1 MASVGN
7 YLRELRQRRGLSL
20 EELSRATR
28 VAPRYL
34 EALEADR
41 FSALPA
47 PVFTRGFIR
56 AYCQAVGASA
66 DEALAHYDGR
76 EGAATTLPRPTVT
89 APAPTPTAEPE
100 PRSRSTVLISFVLVV
115 VLGIALFTVAMMT
128 QPAREDRA
136 ERRPPASADADASAP
151 PTTEPLPQVAA
162 PAPSTAPASPPATSR
177 ATSATPAPQSSTAAP
192 PSSAAP
198 TNPTAATN
206 PAASTN
212 RAAPARP
219 AASTSPAAP
228 TGTATAEAP
237 RATPAPAWLPDVQA
251 ATGGVA
257 SPYRLVARVSEAT
270 WIRVRTEDGRST
282 EETIPAGQIREWVS
296 NRPFVLTLGNA
307 GGVTLELNG
316 RTLPPL
322 GPSGA
327 VVSRIVL
334 PPQ

>member
-1 MASVGN
+1 MASVGSH
-7 YLRELRQRRGLSL
+7 LRGLRQQRGLSL

-34 EALEADR
+34 EALESDR

-66 DEALAHYDGR
+66 DDALARYDARDG
-76 EGAATTLPRPTVT
+76 VT
-89 APAPTPTAEPE
+89 APPPRPPVSPGAPTPTAEPE
-100 PRSRSTVLISFVLVV
+100 PRSRSAVLVSFVLLV
-115 VLGIALFTVAMMT
+115 VLGGALFAVALLT

-136 ERRPPASADADASAP
+136 DRRATGSDEATASPLSASAP
-151 PTTEPLPQVAA
+151 SAATPPSASTPRSAEPLP
-162 PAPSTAPASPPATSR
+162 PALSSSTPSR
-177 ATSATPAPQSSTAAP
+177 AAGAVPSQSATPGQPST
-192 PSSAAP
+192 
-198 TNPTAATN
+198 
-206 PAASTN
+206 
-212 RAAPARP
+212 
-219 AASTSPAAP
+219 PAAP
-228 TGTATAEAP
+228 TSTGAPTAGAAPAGAAATGEAP
-237 RATPAPAWLPDVQA
+237 RTTSPPAWLPDVQA

-257 SPYRLVARVSEAT
+257 SPYRLVARVSEPT

-282 EETIPAGQIREWVS
+282 EETIPAGQVREWVS

>member
-1 MASVGN
+1 MASVGSH
-7 YLRELRQRRGLSL
+7 LRELRQQRGLSL

-34 EALEADR
+34 EALESDR

-66 DEALAHYDGR
+66 DEALARYDGR
-76 EGAATTLPRPTVT
+76 DGAPAPPPRPTVST
-89 APAPTPTAEPE
+89 GAPAPPAEPE
-100 PRSRSTVLISFVLVV
+100 PRSRSAVLVSFVLLV
-115 VLGIALFTVAMMT
+115 VLGGALFAVALLT
-128 QPAREDRA
+128 QPGRDDRA
-136 ERRPPASADADASAP
+136 ERRAAGSDEATASTLGAPA
-151 PTTEPLPQVAA
+151 PTTSSPSASTPRMTETLPSAAA
-162 PAPSTAPASPPATSR
+162 PAPSPTASSPPSR
-177 ATSATPAPQSSTAAP
+177 AATAIPPQ
-192 PSSAAP
+192 
-198 TNPTAATN
+198 
-206 PAASTN
+206 
-212 RAAPARP
+212 
-219 AASTSPAAP
+219 TSPAAP
-228 TGTATAEAP
+228 HSPAAPTSAAPAAGAPGSGSAAATAEAP
-237 RATPAPAWLPDVQA
+237 RTASPPTWLPNVQA

-257 SPYRLVARVSEAT
+257 SPYRLVARVSEPT

-296 NRPFVLTLGNA
+296 NRPFVLTVGNA
-307 GGVTLELNG
+307 GGVTFELNG

-322 GPSGA
+322 GPTGT